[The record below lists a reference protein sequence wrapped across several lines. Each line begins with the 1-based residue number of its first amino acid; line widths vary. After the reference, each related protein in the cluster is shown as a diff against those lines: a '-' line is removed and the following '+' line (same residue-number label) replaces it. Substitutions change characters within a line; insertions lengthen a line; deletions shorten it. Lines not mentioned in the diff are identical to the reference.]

1 MTHTLISFLPT
12 PMFAGSAS
20 CKGEAEN
27 STGRREKGGGEG
39 APALGQLP
47 GEQKEEKERLQT
59 LAPCVPLILTVG
71 RHRQDLELS
80 THWLLL
86 PLPPGKQWAW

>member
-1 MTHTLISFLPT
+1 MHTHTPELHGHECTRTHVESL
-12 PMFAGSAS
+12 G
-20 CKGEAEN
+20 
-27 STGRREKGGGEG
+27 GGGEG